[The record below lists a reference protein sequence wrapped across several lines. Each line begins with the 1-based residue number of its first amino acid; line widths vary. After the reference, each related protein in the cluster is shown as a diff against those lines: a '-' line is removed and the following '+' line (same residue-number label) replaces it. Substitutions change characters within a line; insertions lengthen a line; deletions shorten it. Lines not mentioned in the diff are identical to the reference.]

1 MPPKKI
7 IGTRAATLPSILVR
21 MACSSP
27 GTPRRVAASSKGA
40 CQNGA
45 ESVVTDCQTCT
56 MCALVI
62 VETTD
67 DMEGQEAL
75 LCEGSFNHWYHRWC
89 AGVTKARYEALS
101 SSEDLF
107 FCPSCS
113 ATRQQKSIVELQV
126 SLRSLSD
133 EVRELKA
140 LVATLQ
146 KKERPSSE
154 PCPGAQTVG
163 AASAQWSTAVGRKG
177 PKKPGKGMGMDSKQS
192 TPLGASSSPS
202 PNSTPQSNSTS
213 QPSLSSNSRPRS
225 SHSQTR
231 VRVTG
236 ARKIGGTMKSTTA
249 AAVANALKTLAKSPQ
264 NALSV
269 KRKYKINAK
278 RVTRWWFVIKGE
290 ESLLEQLQS
299 NWHLVNV
306 HTAWKLEPVF
316 KYQTEDSPQP
326 ADTLLKESAIA
337 GAPAPS
343 TPSSVHQQHT
353 LNKGLQTNQD
363 SGNHS
368 IAAAVVPS
376 DHSNVEQA
384 SDSVC
389 LDNRQHLDHTLNNAL
404 QASQCL
410 GSLPVTTFPTND
422 NASNSFW
429 GGGEN

>member
-1 MPPKKI
+1 MRLCRRRSYTYRIPQK
-7 IGTRAATLPSILVR
+7 TLSF
-21 MACSSP
+21 A
-27 GTPRRVAASSKGA
+27 PRV
-40 CQNGA
+40 QL
-45 ESVVTDCQTCT
+45 Q
-56 MCALVI
+56 
-62 VETTD
+62 
-67 DMEGQEAL
+67 
-75 LCEGSFNHWYHRWC
+75 GSR
-89 AGVTKARYEALS
+89 S
-101 SSEDLF
+101 
-107 FCPSCS
+107 
-113 ATRQQKSIVELQV
+113 QIVELQA
-126 SLRSLSD
+126 SIRSLSD

-177 PKKPGKGMGMDSKQS
+177 PKKFGKGMGSKQS
-192 TPLGASSSPS
+192 IPAGASSSPS
-202 PNSTPQSNSTS
+202 PNTTPQSNSTS
-213 QPSLSSNSRPRS
+213 QPSLSSNPRLRS
-225 SHSQTR
+225 SHGQTR
-231 VRVTG
+231 VRVRG
-236 ARKIGGTMKSTTA
+236 ARKIWGTMKSTTA
-249 AAVANALKTLAKSPQ
+249 AAVANALKTLAISPQ

-278 RVTRWWFVIKGE
+278 CVTRWWFVIRGE

-306 HTAWKLEPVF
+306 QTAWKLEPVF
-316 KYQTEDSPQP
+316 KHQMEDSPQP

-353 LNKGLQTNQD
+353 LNKGLQTSQD

-384 SDSVC
+384 SDNVC
-389 LDNRQHLDHTLNNAL
+389 LDNRQPLDHSLNNAL

-410 GSLPVTTFPTND
+410 GSHPVTTVPTND
-422 NASNSFW
+422 NASNSFF
-429 GGGEN
+429 GGARTEQYYSPCGWCKLSKQTYSRTLNSSFNYVLQCQEYPPKI

>member
-7 IGTRAATLPSILVR
+7 TGARAATLPSVLVR
-21 MACSSP
+21 TVCSSP

-45 ESVVTDCQTCT
+45 ESVVTDCQTCP

-75 LCEGSFNHWYHRWC
+75 LCEGSCNHWYHRWC

-101 SSEDLF
+101 SSEDPF

-113 ATRQQKSIVELQV
+113 ATRQQKSIVALQA

-140 LVATLQ
+140 LVVTLQ
-146 KKERPSSE
+146 KKERPTSE
-154 PCPGAQTVG
+154 LCPGAQTVG

-177 PKKPGKGMGMDSKQS
+177 PKKFGKGMGSKQS
-192 TPLGASSSPS
+192 TPAGASSSPS
-202 PNSTPQSNSTS
+202 PNTTPQSNSTS
-213 QPSLSSNSRPRS
+213 QPSLSSNPRPRS
-225 SHSQTR
+225 SHGQTR

-236 ARKIGGTMKSTTA
+236 ARKIWGTMKSTTA
-249 AAVANALKTLAKSPQ
+249 AAVADALKALAKSPQ

-278 RVTRWWFVIKGE
+278 RVTHWWFVIRGE

-306 HTAWKLEPVF
+306 QTAWKLEPVF
-316 KYQTEDSPQP
+316 KHQTEDSPQP

-353 LNKGLQTNQD
+353 LNKGLQTSQD
-363 SGNHS
+363 SDNHS

-376 DHSNVEQA
+376 DHSSVEQA
-384 SDSVC
+384 SDNVC
-389 LDNRQHLDHTLNNAL
+389 LDNRQPLDHTLNNAL

-410 GSLPVTTFPTND
+410 GSHPVTTVPAND
-422 NASNSFW
+422 NASNSFFW
-429 GGGEN
+429 GGEN